1 MRVLPRGKHR
11 RAAPPERLVRLQG
24 VGPGVP
30 ELLLGPGPLP
40 NPLSYYGRLPRV
52 LRPSETLAP
61 MLPGSPERV
70 GMSMAGDARPVL
82 VCWHHESIVCRVYL
96 GRGAVHASQREQLA
110 RELGHEYHHGR
121 VQGEPLGAELCPE
134 LRPDLRQ
141 VAGGRRRPLE
151 VNVGSHISEDPGGLY
166 LRGPC
171 QCLPPLVR
179 GTPHPRAA

>member
-24 VGPGVP
+24 VGLGVP

-40 NPLSYYGRLPRV
+40 NPLSNYCRLPRV

-70 GMSMAGDARPVL
+70 GMSVAGDARHVL
-82 VCWHHESIVCRVYL
+82 VCSHHESIVCRVYL
-96 GRGAVHASQREQLA
+96 GRGAVHAGQGELLA

-121 VQGEPLGAELCPE
+121 VRGEPLGAELCPE

-141 VAGGRRRPLE
+141 VAGGP
-151 VNVGSHISEDPGGLY
+151 
-166 LRGPC
+166 
-171 QCLPPLVR
+171 
-179 GTPHPRAA
+179 